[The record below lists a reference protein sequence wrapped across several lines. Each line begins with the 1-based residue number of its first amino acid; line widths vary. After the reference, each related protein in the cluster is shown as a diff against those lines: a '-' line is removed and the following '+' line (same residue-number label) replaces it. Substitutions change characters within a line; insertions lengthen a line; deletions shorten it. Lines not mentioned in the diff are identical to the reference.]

1 MTKETKHWTE
11 RSVNDFLYRIGADF
25 VRQIEKVMEETGTTN
40 VELAEKLGV
49 SASRVS
55 QVLNNPGNLT
65 LRAVIRFARAFG
77 HKVSVVTYADGD
89 PQNETGP
96 IRAEIFASC
105 WESAGRPRDYF
116 QTSESQVSTND
127 PFLIIVT
134 KNWMDEQA
142 QVVHFEF
149 PRQGSNQS
157 GQDGVARRLYPGW
170 ALHDFAS
177 TDDVVIP
184 IKQWDE
190 FHVAH

>member
-77 HKVSVVTYADGD
+77 HKVSVVTYDDGD

-96 IRAEIFASC
+96 VRAEIFASC
-105 WESAGRPRDYF
+105 WESAGRPSDYF
-116 QTSESQVSTND
+116 QTSESQVSTNE
-127 PFLIIVT
+127 PFNIFTI
-134 KNWMDEQA
+134 NRMYEQA
-142 QVVHFEF
+142 QVFHFE
-149 PRQGSNQS
+149 PRQGSNQC
-157 GQDGVARRLYPGW
+157 GQDGVARRLYSGGVLPD
-170 ALHDFAS
+170 LAS
-177 TDDVVIP
+177 TSDIVSSIPQWGELSVV
-184 IKQWDE
+184 
-190 FHVAH
+190 H

>member
-40 VELAEKLGV
+40 VALAEKLGV

-77 HKVSVVTYADGD
+77 HKVSVVTYDDGD

-96 IRAEIFASC
+96 VRAEIFASC
-105 WESAGRPRDYF
+105 WESAGRPSDYF
-116 QTSESQVSTND
+116 QTSESQVSTNE
-127 PFLIIVT
+127 PFIIIVT
-134 KNWMDEQA
+134 RNRMDEQA
-142 QVVHFEF
+142 PVFHFE
-149 PRQGSNQS
+149 PRQGSNQC
-157 GQDGVARRLYPGW
+157 GQDGVARRLYPGGG
-170 ALHDFAS
+170 LHDFAS
-177 TDDVVIP
+177 TGYAVPSIPLRDELPVVN
-184 IKQWDE
+184 
-190 FHVAH
+190 